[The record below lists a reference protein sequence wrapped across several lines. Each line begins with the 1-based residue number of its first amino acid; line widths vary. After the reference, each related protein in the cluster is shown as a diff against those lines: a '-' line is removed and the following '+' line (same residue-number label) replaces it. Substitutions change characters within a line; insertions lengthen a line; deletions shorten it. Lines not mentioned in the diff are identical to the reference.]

1 MERIDDLLKSYIES
15 VNTSDEKL
23 FREIWDRE
31 GSISF
36 IHPNGYAIGFEEI
49 VEHFRLGRMSTNF
62 SNRNFKIKDIMIK
75 YYGNTAFLEFRWDF
89 FATMKDTNDE
99 IHTEGRETQFIVLRD
114 SGWKFS
120 NIHCSSEE

>member
-36 IHPNGYAIGFEEI
+36 IHPNGYAMGFEEI

-120 NIHCSSEE
+120 NIHCSSEG

>member
-36 IHPNGYAIGFEEI
+36 IHPKGYAIGFEEI

-62 SNRNFKIKDIMIK
+62 SNRDFKIKDIMIK
-75 YYGNTAFLEFRWDF
+75 YYGNTAFLEFRWNF

-120 NIHCSSEE
+120 NIHCSSEG

>member
-36 IHPNGYAIGFEEI
+36 IHPRGYAIGFEEI

-99 IHTEGRETQFIVLRD
+99 IHAEGRETQFIVLRD

>member
-1 MERIDDLLKSYIES
+1 MERIDDLLKSYIKS

-36 IHPNGYAIGFEEI
+36 IHPKGYAIGFEEI
-49 VEHFRLGRMSTNF
+49 VEHFRLGRMSANF

>member
-75 YYGNTAFLEFRWDF
+75 YYGNTAFLEFRWNF

>member
-15 VNTSDEKL
+15 VNASDEKL

-36 IHPNGYAIGFEEI
+36 IHPRGYAIGFDEI

>member
-36 IHPNGYAIGFEEI
+36 IHPRGYAIGFEEI

>member
-36 IHPNGYAIGFEEI
+36 IHPRGYALGFDEI

>member
-36 IHPNGYAIGFEEI
+36 IHPRGYAIGFDEL

-120 NIHCSSEE
+120 NIHCSSEG

>member
-15 VNTSDEKL
+15 VNTSDENL

-36 IHPNGYAIGFEEI
+36 IHPRGYAIGFEEI

-62 SNRNFKIKDIMIK
+62 SNRDFKIKDIMIK

>member
-36 IHPNGYAIGFEEI
+36 IHPRGYAIGFEEI

-114 SGWKFS
+114 NGWKFS

>member
-36 IHPNGYAIGFEEI
+36 IHPKGYAIGFDEI

-62 SNRNFKIKDIMIK
+62 SNRDFKIKDIMIK

-89 FATMKDTNDE
+89 FATVKDTNDE

>member
-1 MERIDDLLKSYIES
+1 MERIDDLLKSYIKS

-36 IHPNGYAIGFEEI
+36 IHPRGYAIGFEEI

-120 NIHCSSEE
+120 NIHCSLEE

>member
-1 MERIDDLLKSYIES
+1 MERIDDLLKSYIKS

-36 IHPNGYAIGFEEI
+36 IHPKGYAIGFEEI

-120 NIHCSSEE
+120 NIHCSSEG

>member
-36 IHPNGYAIGFEEI
+36 IHPKGYAIGFEEI

-89 FATMKDTNDE
+89 FATVKDTNDE

-114 SGWKFS
+114 DGWKFS
-120 NIHCSSEE
+120 NIHCSLEG

>member
-1 MERIDDLLKSYIES
+1 MERIDDLLKSYIKS

-62 SNRNFKIKDIMIK
+62 SNRDFKIKDIMIK

>member
-36 IHPNGYAIGFEEI
+36 IHPRGYAIGFDEI

-62 SNRNFKIKDIMIK
+62 SNKNFKIKDIMIK

>member
-15 VNTSDEKL
+15 VNTSDQKL

-36 IHPNGYAIGFEEI
+36 IHPKGYAIGFEDI

>member
-1 MERIDDLLKSYIES
+1 MERIDDLLKLYIES

-36 IHPNGYAIGFEEI
+36 IHPRGYAIGFEEI

>member
-120 NIHCSSEE
+120 NIHCSSEG

>member
-36 IHPNGYAIGFEEI
+36 IHPRGYAIGFDEI
-49 VEHFRLGRMSTNF
+49 IEHFRLGRMSTNF

-120 NIHCSSEE
+120 NIHCSSEG

>member
-31 GSISF
+31 GSISY
-36 IHPNGYAIGFEEI
+36 IHPKGYAIGFEEI

>member
-1 MERIDDLLKSYIES
+1 MERIDDLLKSYIKS

-36 IHPNGYAIGFEEI
+36 IHPKGYAIGFEEI

-62 SNRNFKIKDIMIK
+62 SNRDFKIKDIMIK

>member
-23 FREIWDRE
+23 FRELWDRE

-36 IHPNGYAIGFEEI
+36 IHPNGYAIGFDEI
-49 VEHFRLGRMSTNF
+49 VDHFRLGRMSTNF
-62 SNRNFKIKDIMIK
+62 SNRDFKIKDIMIK

>member
-36 IHPNGYAIGFEEI
+36 IHPRGYAIGFDEI

-89 FATMKDTNDE
+89 FASMKDTNDE

>member
-36 IHPNGYAIGFEEI
+36 IHPKGYAIGFEEI

-75 YYGNTAFLEFRWDF
+75 YYGNTAFLEFRWDL

-120 NIHCSSEE
+120 NIHCSSEG

>member
-36 IHPNGYAIGFEEI
+36 IHPRGYAIGFEEI

-89 FATMKDTNDE
+89 FATLKDTNDE

>member
-1 MERIDDLLKSYIES
+1 MERIDDLLKSYIET

-36 IHPNGYAIGFEEI
+36 IHPRGYAIGFDEI

>member
-36 IHPNGYAIGFEEI
+36 IYPKGYAIGFDEI

>member
-36 IHPNGYAIGFEEI
+36 IHPRGYAIGFDEI

-120 NIHCSSEE
+120 NIHCSSEG

>member
-36 IHPNGYAIGFEEI
+36 IHPRGYAIGFEEI

-62 SNRNFKIKDIMIK
+62 SNKNFKIKDIMIK

>member
-36 IHPNGYAIGFEEI
+36 IHPKGYAIGFEEI

-89 FATMKDTNDE
+89 FATVKDTNDE

>member
-49 VEHFRLGRMSTNF
+49 VEHFCLGRMSTNF
-62 SNRNFKIKDIMIK
+62 SNRDFKIKDIMIK

-120 NIHCSSEE
+120 NIHCSSEG

>member
-1 MERIDDLLKSYIES
+1 MEKFDDLLKSYIES

-36 IHPNGYAIGFEEI
+36 IHPKGYAIGFDEI

-62 SNRNFKIKDIMIK
+62 SNRDFKIKDIMIK

-120 NIHCSSEE
+120 NIHCSSEG

>member
-1 MERIDDLLKSYIES
+1 MERIDDLLKSYIKS

-36 IHPNGYAIGFEEI
+36 IHPRGYAIGFDEI

-120 NIHCSSEE
+120 NIHCSSEG

>member
-23 FREIWDRE
+23 FRDIWDRE

-36 IHPNGYAIGFEEI
+36 IHPRGYAIGFEEI

>member
-1 MERIDDLLKSYIES
+1 MERIDDLLKSYIEL

-36 IHPNGYAIGFEEI
+36 IHPKGYAFGFEEI

-120 NIHCSSEE
+120 NIHCSSEG

>member
-36 IHPNGYAIGFEEI
+36 IHPRGYALGFDEI

-62 SNRNFKIKDIMIK
+62 SNRDFKIKDIMIK

>member
-36 IHPNGYAIGFEEI
+36 IRPKGYAIGFEEI

-120 NIHCSSEE
+120 NIHCSSEG